1 VFSVSLWFVYLGNL
15 FLGSP
20 LINSLVR
27 DFYNNLI
34 KSKHPKSKIAMRATI
49 PVVASEPASK
59 KLSTL
64 RRFLQY
70 LLLYRKEIPIALTLV
85 FIGAVTQAIGPF
97 FLGWSIDHLIEK
109 GNLQGL
115 LLLLGLLALN
125 YGLGILAIRG
135 QIIRVGWIM
144 QRLLAQ
150 LRQDIFLKI
159 QSLPLSF
166 FDRSEA
172 GDLMSRLLNDVN
184 TVNQAFGL
192 TIAQMLG
199 NIFSLVGIIIAM
211 LSINLQLG
219 LLSNLVVPLMIFTTS
234 LFARWARARF
244 RVTRQT
250 IGQLSAKLEEDIGSV
265 REAQA
270 FNRVQTNIAQF
281 DVLNAA
287 NRDANVEAVAI
298 TSAFLPSIDFL
309 NTLATAGVLAYG
321 GYLAVTGSVTVGV
334 VTSFL
339 LYVQQF
345 FRPIQILSQFYTQA
359 QSAFAGL
366 ERIFLLLDEPSEL
379 KDAPDATEMPPI
391 QGEVRFE
398 NVKFG
403 YNPDQLVLKGVN
415 LHAYPGQMIALVGPT
430 GSGKSTIINLILRF
444 YDVSGGAVKI
454 DDIDVRSV
462 TQASLRRQ
470 IGIVLQDNILF
481 SGTVAEN
488 IAFGAPHTTQAD
500 IEAAA
505 QLANVHDFITS
516 LPQGY
521 TTQLGERGAPLSQ
534 GQRQLI
540 SIARAVLI
548 NPRILILD
556 EATSSIDTRTEALVQ
571 SAIARLLQGRTSF
584 VIAHRLSTVT
594 QANQVLVI
602 QQGQIVEQGTHAE
615 LIDRQGVYAN
625 LYSLQLGAA
634 DTTVLQNEK

>member
-1 VFSVSLWFVYLGNL
+1 
-15 FLGSP
+15 
-20 LINSLVR
+20 
-27 DFYNNLI
+27 
-34 KSKHPKSKIAMRATI
+34 MRGTI
-49 PVVASEPASK
+49 PVVASQENASQQ
-59 KLSTL
+59 LSTL

-70 LLLYRKEIPIALTLV
+70 VLLYRKEIPVALTLV
-85 FIGAVTQAIGPF
+85 LIGAITQAVGPF
-97 FLGWSIDHLIEK
+97 FLGWSIDRLIAQ
-109 GNLQGL
+109 GDLQGL
-115 LLLLGLLALN
+115 LILLGLLGLN
-125 YGLGILAIRG
+125 YGLGVLAIRG

-150 LRQDIFLKI
+150 LRQDIFIKI

-199 NIFSLVGIIIAM
+199 NTFSLVGIVIAM

-234 LFARWARARF
+234 LFARWARVRF

-250 IGQLSAKLEEDIGSV
+250 IGELSAKLEEDIGSV

-270 FNRVQTNIAQF
+270 FNRVQMNIAEF

-321 GYLAVTGSVTVGV
+321 GYLAVTGAATVGV

-391 QGEVRFE
+391 QGEVTFE

-415 LHAYPGQMIALVGPT
+415 LHAYPGQMVALVGPT

-444 YDVSGGAVKI
+444 YDVSSGTVKI
-454 DDIDVRSV
+454 DNIDVRSV

-481 SGTVAEN
+481 TGTVAEN
-488 IAFGAPHTTQAD
+488 IAFGAPYATQAD

-505 QLANVHDFITS
+505 QLSNVHEFITS

-548 NPRILILD
+548 NPQILILD

-594 QANQVLVI
+594 QADRVLVI

-615 LIDRQGVYAN
+615 LVNQQGVYAN
-625 LYSLQLGAA
+625 LYALQLGAA
-634 DTTVLQNEK
+634 DTMVLQNEK

>member
-1 VFSVSLWFVYLGNL
+1 
-15 FLGSP
+15 
-20 LINSLVR
+20 
-27 DFYNNLI
+27 
-34 KSKHPKSKIAMRATI
+34 MRGI
-49 PVVASEPASK
+49 GPVVASEQQATQQ
-59 KLSTL
+59 LSTL
-64 RRFLQY
+64 QRFLQY
-70 LLLYRKEIPIALTLV
+70 LRPYRKEIPIALTLV
-85 FIGAVTQAIGPF
+85 MIGASTQAIGPF
-97 FLGWSIDHLIEK
+97 LIGWSIDNLIAR
-109 GNLQGL
+109 GNLRGL
-115 LLLLGLLALN
+115 LLVLGLLGLI
-125 YGLGILAIRG
+125 YGLGVWAIRG

-144 QRLLAQ
+144 QRLLGQ
-150 LRQDIFLKI
+150 LRQDIFTKI

-184 TVNQAFGL
+184 TVNQAFGQ

-199 NIFSLVGIIIAM
+199 NIFSLVGIVIAM
-211 LSINLQLG
+211 FAINLRLG
-219 LLSNLVVPLMIFTTS
+219 LLSNLVVPAMILTTS
-234 LFARWARARF
+234 FFARWARAKF

-250 IGQLSAKLEEDIGSV
+250 IGELSAKLEEDIGSV

-270 FNRVQTNIAQF
+270 FNRVPINIEEF
-281 DVLNAA
+281 NILNAA

-298 TSAFLPSIDFL
+298 TAAFLPSIDFL

-321 GYLAVTGSVTVGV
+321 GYLAVTGAATVGV

-366 ERIFLLLDEPSEL
+366 ERIFLLLDEPSQL
-379 KDAPDATEMPPI
+379 QDAPNAIEMPPI
-391 QGEVRFE
+391 QGEVKFE
-398 NVKFG
+398 NVTFG
-403 YNPDQLVLKGVN
+403 YNPQQLVLKGVN
-415 LHAYPGQMIALVGPT
+415 LHAYPGQMVALVGPT

-454 DDIDVRSV
+454 DNIDVRSV

-488 IAFGAPHTTQAD
+488 IAFGLPHATQAD

-505 QLANVHDFITS
+505 QMANVHEFITS

-556 EATSSIDTRTEALVQ
+556 EATSSIDTRTEAMVQ
-571 SAIARLLQGRTSF
+571 EAIARLLKNRTSF

-594 QANQVLVI
+594 QADRVLVI

-615 LIDRQGVYAN
+615 LIAQQGVYAN
-625 LYSLQLGAA
+625 LYALQLGATDA
-634 DTTVLQNEK
+634 MEIH

>member
-1 VFSVSLWFVYLGNL
+1 
-15 FLGSP
+15 
-20 LINSLVR
+20 
-27 DFYNNLI
+27 
-34 KSKHPKSKIAMRATI
+34 MRSTI
-49 PVVASEPASK
+49 PVVASEQASK
-59 KLSTL
+59 QLSTL

-97 FLGWSIDHLIEK
+97 FLGWSIDRLIEK

-125 YGLGILAIRG
+125 YGLGVLAIRG

-250 IGQLSAKLEEDIGSV
+250 IGELSAKLEEDIGSV

-321 GYLAVTGSVTVGV
+321 GYLAVTGAVTVGV

-379 KDAPDATEMPPI
+379 KDAPDATQMPPI

-505 QLANVHDFITS
+505 QLANVHEFITS

-594 QANQVLVI
+594 QADQVLVI

-615 LIDRQGVYAN
+615 LINRQGVYAN
-625 LYSLQLGAA
+625 LYGLQLGAAA

>member
-1 VFSVSLWFVYLGNL
+1 
-15 FLGSP
+15 
-20 LINSLVR
+20 
-27 DFYNNLI
+27 
-34 KSKHPKSKIAMRATI
+34 MRGTV
-49 PVVASEPASK
+49 PVVASEEKTSQQ
-59 KLSTL
+59 LSTL

-85 FIGAVTQAIGPF
+85 LIGAITQAIGPF
-97 FLGWSIDHLIEK
+97 FIGWSIDHLIAQR
-109 GNLQGL
+109 NLQGL

-125 YGLGILAIRG
+125 YGLSVLAIRG

-150 LRQDIFLKI
+150 LRQDIFIKI

-199 NIFSLVGIIIAM
+199 NTFSLVGIVIAM

-219 LLSNLVVPLMIFTTS
+219 LLSNLVVPLMIFTTG
-234 LFARWARARF
+234 LFARWARTKF

-270 FNRVQTNIAQF
+270 FNRVQMNIKEF
-281 DVLNAA
+281 DILNAA
-287 NRDANVEAVAI
+287 NRDANVEAVLI

-321 GYLAVTGSVTVGV
+321 GYLAVTGAATVGV

-391 QGEVRFE
+391 QGEVTFE

-415 LHAYPGQMIALVGPT
+415 LHAYPGQMVALVGPT

-444 YDVSGGAVKI
+444 YDVSSGAVKI
-454 DDIDVRSV
+454 DHIDVRSV

-488 IAFGAPHTTQAD
+488 IAFGSPHTTQAD
-500 IEAAA
+500 IETAA
-505 QLANVHDFITS
+505 QMANVHEFITS

-594 QANQVLVI
+594 QADQVLVI

-615 LIDRQGVYAN
+615 LVNQQGVYAN
-625 LYSLQLGAA
+625 LYALQLGAA
-634 DTTVLQNEK
+634 DSMVLQNER

>member
-1 VFSVSLWFVYLGNL
+1 
-15 FLGSP
+15 
-20 LINSLVR
+20 
-27 DFYNNLI
+27 
-34 KSKHPKSKIAMRATI
+34 MRGTV
-49 PVVASEPASK
+49 PVVASEDQASK
-59 KLSTL
+59 QLSTL

-97 FLGWSIDHLIEK
+97 FLGWSIDHLIAQ

-125 YGLGILAIRG
+125 YGLGVLAIRG

-150 LRQDIFLKI
+150 LRQDIFTKI

-199 NIFSLVGIIIAM
+199 NTFSLVGIIIAM

-250 IGQLSAKLEEDIGSV
+250 IGELSAKLEEDIGSV

-270 FNRVQTNIAQF
+270 FNRVQMNIQEF

-321 GYLAVTGSVTVGV
+321 GYLAVTGVATVGV

-366 ERIFLLLDEPSEL
+366 ERIFLLLDEPSQL
-379 KDAPDATEMPPI
+379 NDAPDATEMPPI
-391 QGEVRFE
+391 HGEVTFE

-403 YNPDQLVLKGVN
+403 YNPDRLVLKGVN

-488 IAFGAPHTTQAD
+488 IAFGVPYATQAD

-505 QLANVHDFITS
+505 QLANVHEFITS

-571 SAIARLLQGRTSF
+571 IAIARLLQGRTSF

-594 QANQVLVI
+594 QADQVLVI
-602 QQGQIVEQGTHAE
+602 EQGEIVEQGTHAE
-615 LIDRQGVYAN
+615 LINQQGVYAN
-625 LYSLQLGAA
+625 LYALQLGTA
-634 DTTVLQNEK
+634 DTMV

>member
-1 VFSVSLWFVYLGNL
+1 
-15 FLGSP
+15 
-20 LINSLVR
+20 
-27 DFYNNLI
+27 
-34 KSKHPKSKIAMRATI
+34 MRGI
-49 PVVASEPASK
+49 GPVVAPEQQASNQ
-59 KLSTL
+59 LSTL

-70 LLLYRKEIPIALTLV
+70 LRPYRKEIPIALTLV
-85 FIGAVTQAIGPF
+85 LIGASTQAIGPF
-97 FLGWSIDHLIEK
+97 LLGWSVDHLIAQ

-115 LLLLGLLALN
+115 LLLLVLLGLIYAL
-125 YGLGILAIRG
+125 GVWAIRG
-135 QIIRVGWIM
+135 QIMRVGWIM

-150 LRQDIFLKI
+150 LRQDIFTKI

-184 TVNQAFGL
+184 TVNQAFGQ

-199 NIFSLVGIIIAM
+199 NIFSLVGIVIAM
-211 LSINLQLG
+211 LTINLQLG
-219 LLSNLVVPLMIFTTS
+219 LLSNLVVPLMILTTS

-250 IGQLSAKLEEDIGSV
+250 IGELSAKLEEDIGSV

-270 FNRVQTNIAQF
+270 FNRVHLNIAEF
-281 DVLNAA
+281 DILNAA

-298 TSAFLPSIDFL
+298 TAAFLPSIDFL

-321 GYLAVTGSVTVGV
+321 GYLAVTGGATVGV

-366 ERIFLLLDEPSEL
+366 ERIFLLLDEPSQL
-379 KDAPDATEMPPI
+379 NDAPDAIEMPPI
-391 QGEVRFE
+391 QGEVTFE
-398 NVKFG
+398 DVKFG
-403 YNPDQLVLKGVN
+403 YNLDQLVLKGVN

-430 GSGKSTIINLILRF
+430 GSGKTTIINLILRF
-444 YDVSGGAVKI
+444 YDVSDGAVKI
-454 DDIDVRSV
+454 DEIDVRSV

-488 IAFGAPHTTQAD
+488 IAFGVPNATQAD

-505 QLANVHDFITS
+505 QRANVHEFITS

-521 TTQLGERGAPLSQ
+521 STQLGERGAPLSQ

-540 SIARAVLI
+540 SIARAILI

-594 QANQVLVI
+594 QASQVLVI
-602 QQGQIVEQGTHAE
+602 QQGQIVERGTHAE
-615 LIDRQGVYAN
+615 LIAKQGVYAN
-625 LYSLQLGAA
+625 LYALQLGATA
-634 DTTVLQNEK
+634 T

>member
-1 VFSVSLWFVYLGNL
+1 
-15 FLGSP
+15 
-20 LINSLVR
+20 
-27 DFYNNLI
+27 
-34 KSKHPKSKIAMRATI
+34 MRGMG
-49 PVVASEPASK
+49 PVVAPEQQATNQI
-59 KLSTL
+59 STL

-70 LLLYRKEIPIALTLV
+70 FRPYRKEIPIALTLV
-85 FIGAVTQAIGPF
+85 LIGASTQAIGPF
-97 FLGWSIDHLIEK
+97 LLGWSVDNLIAK

-115 LLLLGLLALN
+115 LLLLLLLALI
-125 YGLGILAIRG
+125 YGLGIWAIRG
-135 QIIRVGWIM
+135 QIMRVGWIM

-184 TVNQAFGL
+184 TVNQAFGQ

-199 NIFSLVGIIIAM
+199 NTFSLVGIVIAM
-211 LSINLQLG
+211 LTINLQLG
-219 LLSNLVVPLMIFTTS
+219 LLSNLVVPLMILTTS
-234 LFARWARARF
+234 FFARWARDKF
-244 RVTRQT
+244 RVTRET
-250 IGQLSAKLEEDIGSV
+250 IGELSAKLEEDIGSV

-270 FNRVQTNIAQF
+270 FNRVHLNIAEF
-281 DVLNAA
+281 DILNAA

-298 TSAFLPSIDFL
+298 TAAFLPSIDFL

-321 GYLAVTGSVTVGV
+321 GYLAFTGSATVGV

-366 ERIFLLLDEPSEL
+366 ERIFLLLDEPSQL
-379 KDAPDATEMPPI
+379 NDAPNATEMPAI
-391 QGEVRFE
+391 QGEVMFD

-403 YNPDQLVLKGVN
+403 YNPNQLVLKGVN
-415 LHAYPGQMIALVGPT
+415 LHAKPGQTIALVGPT
-430 GSGKSTIINLILRF
+430 GSGKTTIINLILRF
-444 YDVSGGAVKI
+444 YDVSEGAVEI
-454 DDIDVRSV
+454 DGIDVRSV

-488 IAFGAPHTTQAD
+488 IAFGVPHATQAE

-505 QLANVHDFITS
+505 QMANVHEFITS

-556 EATSSIDTRTEALVQ
+556 EATSSIDTRTETLVQ
-571 SAIARLLQGRTSF
+571 TAIARLLQGRTSF

-594 QANQVLVI
+594 QADQVLVI
-602 QQGQIVEQGTHAE
+602 QQGQIVERGTHTE
-615 LIDRQGVYAN
+615 LIAEQGIYSN
-625 LYSLQLGAA
+625 LYALQLGAA
-634 DTTVLQNEK
+634 NT

>member
-1 VFSVSLWFVYLGNL
+1 
-15 FLGSP
+15 
-20 LINSLVR
+20 
-27 DFYNNLI
+27 
-34 KSKHPKSKIAMRATI
+34 MRSTVPI
-49 PVVASEPASK
+49 VASEQASQQI
-59 KLSTL
+59 STL

-70 LLLYRKEIPIALTLV
+70 LRLYRKEIPIALTLV

-97 FLGWSIDHLIEK
+97 FLGWSIDRLIAQ

-125 YGLGILAIRG
+125 YGLGVLAIRG

-150 LRQDIFLKI
+150 LRQDIFIKI

-199 NIFSLVGIIIAM
+199 NTFSLIGIIIAM

-250 IGQLSAKLEEDIGSV
+250 IGELSAKLEEDIGSV

-270 FNRVQTNIAQF
+270 FNRVQMNIEEF
-281 DVLNAA
+281 DTLNAA

-321 GYLAVTGSVTVGV
+321 GYLAVTGAATVGV

-366 ERIFLLLDEPSEL
+366 ERIFLLLDEPSQL
-379 KDAPDATEMPPI
+379 QDAPDATEMPPI
-391 QGEVRFE
+391 QGEVTFE

-415 LHAYPGQMIALVGPT
+415 LHAYPGQMVALVGPT

-481 SGTVAEN
+481 TGTVAEN
-488 IAFGAPHTTQAD
+488 IAFGAAHATQAD
-500 IEAAA
+500 IEEAA
-505 QLANVHDFITS
+505 QLANVHEFITS

-571 SAIARLLQGRTSF
+571 TAIARLLQGRTSF

-594 QANQVLVI
+594 QADQVLVI
-602 QQGQIVEQGTHAE
+602 QQGEIVEQGTHAE
-615 LIDRQGVYAN
+615 LINQQGVYAN
-625 LYSLQLGAA
+625 LYALQLGAA
-634 DTTVLQNEK
+634 DTMVLQNGK

>member
-1 VFSVSLWFVYLGNL
+1 
-15 FLGSP
+15 
-20 LINSLVR
+20 
-27 DFYNNLI
+27 
-34 KSKHPKSKIAMRATI
+34 MRGTI
-49 PVVASEPASK
+49 PAVASEQTSQQP
-59 KLSTL
+59 STL

-70 LLLYRKEIPIALTLV
+70 VLLYRKEIPIALTLV
-85 FIGAVTQAIGPF
+85 LIGAITQAIGPF
-97 FLGWSIDHLIEK
+97 FLGWSIDHLIAQ

-115 LLLLGLLALN
+115 LMLLGLLGLN
-125 YGLGILAIRG
+125 YGLGVLAIRG

-150 LRQDIFLKI
+150 LRQDIFIKI

-192 TIAQMLG
+192 TVAQMLG
-199 NIFSLVGIIIAM
+199 NTFSLVGIVIAM

-250 IGQLSAKLEEDIGSV
+250 IGELSAKLEEDIGSV

-270 FNRVQTNIAQF
+270 FNRVQMNIAEF

-321 GYLAVTGSVTVGV
+321 GYLAVTGAATVGV

-391 QGEVRFE
+391 QGEVTFE

-415 LHAYPGQMIALVGPT
+415 LHAYPGQMVALVGPT

-488 IAFGAPHTTQAD
+488 IAFGAPYTTQAD

-505 QLANVHDFITS
+505 QLANVHEFITS

-540 SIARAVLI
+540 SIARAILI

-594 QANQVLVI
+594 QADQVLVI
-602 QQGQIVEQGTHAE
+602 QQGEIVEQGTHAE
-615 LIDRQGVYAN
+615 LINQRGVYAN
-625 LYSLQLGAA
+625 LYALQLGAA
-634 DTTVLQNEK
+634 DTMVLQNEK

>member
-1 VFSVSLWFVYLGNL
+1 
-15 FLGSP
+15 
-20 LINSLVR
+20 
-27 DFYNNLI
+27 
-34 KSKHPKSKIAMRATI
+34 MRGTI
-49 PVVASEPASK
+49 PVVASEENTSQQ
-59 KLSTL
+59 LSTL

-70 LLLYRKEIPIALTLV
+70 VLLYRKEIPIALTLV
-85 FIGAVTQAIGPF
+85 LIGAITQAIGPF
-97 FLGWSIDHLIEK
+97 FLGWSIDRLIAQ

-115 LLLLGLLALN
+115 LLLLGLLGLN
-125 YGLGILAIRG
+125 YGLGVLAIRG

-150 LRQDIFLKI
+150 LRQDIFIKI

-199 NIFSLVGIIIAM
+199 NTFSLIGIIIAM

-270 FNRVQTNIAQF
+270 FNRVQTNIAEF

-321 GYLAVTGSVTVGV
+321 GYLAVTGAATVGV

-379 KDAPDATEMPPI
+379 KDAPNATEMPPI
-391 QGEVRFE
+391 QGEVTFD

-415 LHAYPGQMIALVGPT
+415 LHAYPGQMVALVGPT

-454 DDIDVRSV
+454 DNIDVRSV

-488 IAFGAPHTTQAD
+488 IAFGAPYATQAD

-505 QLANVHDFITS
+505 QLANVHEFITS

-594 QANQVLVI
+594 QADQVLVI
-602 QQGQIVEQGTHAE
+602 QQGQIVEQGTHTE
-615 LIDRQGVYAN
+615 LVNQQGVYAN
-625 LYSLQLGAA
+625 LYALQLGVA
-634 DTTVLQNEK
+634 DTMVLQNEK